1 MHGRAAHAPPA
12 GWGTTVVASERE
24 IRRRI
29 RSVHNMSQITRAMEM
44 VSAAK
49 MRKAQQRVLASR
61 PYAERLRAVIADLS
75 AATADPEV
83 LQQYPLL
90 AEREIGAAAVIL
102 ITPDRGLT
110 GALNTN
116 IIRRASRYIL
126 SEAGVPVEVIAA
138 GKKGRDFMVRTNQ
151 NVVAA
156 FTGLGDTLTLEDMR
170 GIAEVAS
177 EDFLSGK
184 VDAVY
189 VVYAEFVNTLTQ
201 RPVVRR
207 ILPIERPE
215 EVGQYADYIF
225 EPSPEE
231 VLQQLLPRYAEV
243 QLYQAFLESV
253 ASEHS
258 ARMVAMKNASENA
271 KDLVAGLTLERNKAR
286 QARITQ
292 EVSEIAAGANAF
304 A

>member
-1 MHGRAAHAPPA
+1 
-12 GWGTTVVASERE
+12 
-24 IRRRI
+24 
-29 RSVHNMSQITRAMEM
+29 MSQITRAMEM

-61 PYAERLRAVIADLS
+61 PYADRLRAVIADLS

-90 AEREIGAAAVIL
+90 AEREIAGAAVIL

-126 SEAGVPVEVIAA
+126 AEAGVPVEVIAA

-189 VVYAEFVNTLTQ
+189 VVFAEFVNTLTQ

-215 EVGQYADYIF
+215 EAGQYSDYIF

-286 QARITQ
+286 QSRITQ